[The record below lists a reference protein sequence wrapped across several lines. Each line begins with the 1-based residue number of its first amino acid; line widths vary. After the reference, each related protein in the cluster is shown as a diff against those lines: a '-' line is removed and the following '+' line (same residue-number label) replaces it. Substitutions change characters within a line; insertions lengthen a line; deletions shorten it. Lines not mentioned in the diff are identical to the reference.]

1 MEKKDMSYRL
11 SSLHK
16 YGYNPLSYL
25 TLADDLSIFKGEW
38 DGYIAYKEH
47 LNTIIIL
54 GDPIVSNGKLPNVIN
69 DLKNNFKKYHICFFF
84 CKKNIVET
92 LRRERFRGFCFGQ
105 DAIVDLNKFSIS
117 GKKKWSIRSSINYAK
132 KHNMMIEEYK
142 YNLKKSGTIEKQILE
157 ISKQWCSTK
166 NVPEL
171 TFAFGKVDF
180 ENYRDARYFICKHDD
195 KIVGF
200 ITYYPIYGINSYY
213 LDLTRRAINSPRG
226 TMDYLIV
233 KSFETLQK
241 ENIDKIYIGGTPLYF
256 HKLDKTGNL
265 RMTETIFYILKPV
278 FEFFYPSKSEFFFK
292 KKYATDW
299 EPLYLVYYP
308 RFSVRIFLSLVNA
321 IYEGGIASLCSYK
334 IKHTFHKIF
343 KIND

>member
-1 MEKKDMSYRL
+1 MKKEDMDYRL
-11 SSLHK
+11 SSLNK

-25 TLADDLSIFKGEW
+25 TLADDLLIFKGEW
-38 DGYIAYKEH
+38 EGYFAYKKH

-54 GDPIVSNGKLPNVIN
+54 GDPIVSDRKLPDVIN
-69 DLKNNFKKYHICFFF
+69 DIKNIFKKYHVCFFF
-84 CKKNIVET
+84 CKKKIIET
-92 LRRERFRGFCFGQ
+92 LRKEKFRGFCFGQ
-105 DAIVDLNKFSIS
+105 DAIVNLNKFSLS

-132 KHNMMIEEYK
+132 KHDMIIEEYK
-142 YNLKKSGTIEKQILE
+142 FNFKRSSTIEKNIFE
-157 ISKQWCSTK
+157 ISKQWRSTK

-180 ENYRDARYFICKHDD
+180 ENYRDARYFICKQYD

-200 ITYYPIYGINSYY
+200 ITYFPIYGSNRYY
-213 LDLTRRAINSPRG
+213 LDLTRRSVNSPRG

-233 KSFETLQK
+233 KSFETFKK
-241 ENIDKIYIGGTPLYF
+241 ENIDKIFIGGTPLYF
-256 HKLDKTGNL
+256 HNLDKTGNL
-265 RMTETIFYILKPV
+265 HVTETIFYILKPV

-299 EPLYLVYYP
+299 EPLYLFYYP
-308 RFSVRIFLSLVNA
+308 RFSIRIFLSLVNA
-321 IYEGGIASLCSYK
+321 IYEGGIASLCFYK
-334 IKHTFHKIF
+334 IKHIFHNHF